1 MTSIA
6 IVIINWKQSQLTQ
19 KTLDSLLKIKTPD
32 FKYHLYLLN
41 SQISKEEH
49 LKLKKTYQKTPVS
62 FYHNQDNLGFTGANN
77 YLLSKYDLN
86 SYDYTLFLNNDVK
99 LDPNFLVKLLEV
111 ATANPSYGILGPKI
125 YFYPGYEYHQD
136 RYQKSELGKVIWSV
150 GGHIDWKNI
159 YGSNIGIDQVDKG
172 QFDKINTNI
181 DFISGCALLI
191 KKELLLKLKGF
202 DNRYYLYLE
211 DADLC
216 QRAKRL
222 GYQLAYVPQSVLWHL
237 NSGSSSAASNLHD
250 YFLTRNRI
258 LFARKFSNLRV
269 RLALLKQSL
278 NILLSSPSKWQKIGI
293 KDAYLNIWNRGSWQ
307 N

>member
-19 KTLDSLLKIKTPD
+19 KTLDSLLKIKTPG
-32 FKYHLYLLN
+32 FKYHVFLLN
-41 SQISKEEH
+41 SQIAKKEH
-49 LKLKKTYQKTPVS
+49 LDLKNKYQKAPIS
-62 FYHNQDNLGFTGANN
+62 FYHNNKNLGFTGANN
-77 YLLSKYDLN
+77 FLLTKYKIND
-86 SYDYTLFLNNDVK
+86 YDYTLFLNNDVK
-99 LDPNFLVKLLEV
+99 VDPNFLSNLLKE
-111 ATANPSYGILGPKI
+111 AEKNPSYGILGPKT
-125 YFYPGYEYHQD
+125 YFYPGYEYHKD
-136 RYQKSELGKVIWSV
+136 RYQKSELGRVIWSV

-159 YGSNIGIDQVDKG
+159 YGSNLGIDQVDTG

-202 DNRYYLYLE
+202 DDRYYLYLE

-216 QRAKRL
+216 QRAKKL
-222 GYQLAYVPQSVLWHL
+222 GYQLAYIPNSIIWHL

-250 YFLTRNRI
+250 YFITRNRI
-258 LFARKFSNLRV
+258 LFARKFSTLKI
-269 RLALLKQSL
+269 RLALLKQSI
-278 NILLSSPSKWQKIGI
+278 NILFKSPSKWQKIAI
-293 KDAYLNIWNRGSWQ
+293 KDAYLNIWNQGSWK